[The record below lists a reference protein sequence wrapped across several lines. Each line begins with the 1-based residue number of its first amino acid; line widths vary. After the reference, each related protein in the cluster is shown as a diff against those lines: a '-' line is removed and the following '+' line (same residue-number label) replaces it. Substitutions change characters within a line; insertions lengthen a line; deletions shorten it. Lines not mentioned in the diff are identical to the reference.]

1 MNLYS
6 YNSIY
11 NYIIKIMS
19 NFINKF
25 FVKEPVVLL
34 GRWNI
39 VYYQQ
44 KINKKIDL
52 ANEDHCGTCNNNNKD
67 NKDNIIIDN
76 KKFKLYDARSVI
88 FYEAM

>member
-1 MNLYS
+1 MKLFT
-6 YNSIY
+6 
-11 NYIIKIMS
+11 

-39 VYYQQ
+39 VYCQQ

-52 ANEDHCGTCNNNNKD
+52 SNEDHCGTCNS
-67 NKDNIIIDN
+67 IQEQ
-76 KKFKLYDARSVI
+76 KKFKNDNIKSFI
-88 FYEAM
+88 FFETM

>member
-1 MNLYS
+1 M
-6 YNSIY
+6 I
-11 NYIIKIMS
+11 S

-39 VYYQQ
+39 VYCQQ

-52 ANEDHCGTCNNNNKD
+52 ANEDHCGTCNNNNNN
-67 NKDNIIIDN
+67 NKDNIIIIDN
-76 KKFKLYDARSVI
+76 KKFKLYDASSVI
-88 FYEAM
+88 FYEGM